1 MRCKTLI
8 AGLLLSTGTGFA
20 ALADEAAP
28 PVKLSY
34 TAPIGPVPATVP
46 TLSAAPTVAARTAD
60 AADSADAA
68 SEVPGATARL
78 DDLDRLPE
86 AVEIQA
92 PPSLLKPI
100 DLTTDYDDLWDRV
113 RTGFSMPNLESEN
126 VRRQQVWYLN
136 HPDYLR
142 RVVERSRRY
151 MHYIIEEI
159 DKRGM
164 PTELAL
170 LPIVESA
177 YNPMALSRAKASG
190 LWQFIPSTGR
200 NYKLDQNWWVDE
212 RRDIIASTGAA
223 LDYLKYVYEMH
234 GDWQLALASYNWGEG
249 AVARAI
255 AKNRAKG
262 LPTDYASLK
271 MPRETQHYVP
281 KLQALKNIINNPNL
295 WAMLEIE
302 SIPNKPYFATV
313 PKPADIDVTL
323 AAKFAEM
330 PVADFIALNP
340 AHTRPVIRA
349 DIPLVLPADKVD
361 TFISNLEQHDDPLI
375 SWQTYTF
382 KKGDK
387 LEKLAPRFGLSLAQL
402 KSINGLNGRRARVLP
417 GQGLLVPA
425 RNLLEGATL
434 ELASFTPPESSSP
447 APSRKGKRGAGA
459 RHGKGKTAVASAGN
473 KGGKKAVVAKRMRYT
488 VKKGDTLAG
497 IARRFNIEPRDIA
510 RFNRVKN
517 GIKPGQQLIIAAS

>member
-1 MRCKTLI
+1 MRCKTLL
-8 AGLLLSTGTGFA
+8 AGLLLSTGTGFT
-20 ALADEAAP
+20 ALAAETPPKVGLTYNAP
-28 PVKLSY
+28 VESP
-34 TAPIGPVPATVP
+34 PPPHPA
-46 TLSAAPTVAARTAD
+46 LSAASGTTPPAGQAAVAATAP
-60 AADSADAA
+60 
-68 SEVPGATARL
+68 SETPGATARL
-78 DDLDRLPE
+78 ENLDRLPE

-92 PPSLLKPI
+92 PPSLLEPI
-100 DLTTDYDDLWDRV
+100 DLTAGHDDLWERM
-113 RTGFSMPNLESEN
+113 RAGFSMPNLESED
-126 VRRQQVWYLN
+126 VRRQQVWYLSR
-136 HPDYLR
+136 PDYLR

-151 MHYIIEEI
+151 MHFIIEEI
-159 DKRGM
+159 EKRGM

-262 LPTDYASLK
+262 LPTDYTSLK

-281 KLQALKNIINNPNL
+281 KLQALKNIISNPSL

-302 SIPNKPYFATV
+302 SMPNKPYFATV
-313 PKPADIDVTL
+313 PKPADIDVSL

-361 TFISNLEQHDDPLI
+361 IFNSNLEQHDDPLI

-402 KSINGLNGRRARVLP
+402 KSINGISGKRARVLP

-425 RNLLEGATL
+425 RNLAATL
-434 ELASFTPPESSSP
+434 ELASFTPPESV
-447 APSRKGKRGAGA
+447 APEVSRKAKRGTNA
-459 RHGKGKTAVASAGN
+459 RQGKGKAKPAVASVGGKN
-473 KGGKKAVVAKRMRYT
+473 GKKAVVAKRTRYT

-497 IARRFNIEPRDIA
+497 IARRFNIETRDIA
-510 RFNRVKN
+510 RHNRVKN

>member
-8 AGLLLSTGTGFA
+8 AGLLLSAGTGFA
-20 ALADEAAP
+20 ALAADASP
-28 PVKLSY
+28 PVQLSY
-34 TAPIGPVPATVP
+34 TVPIGPV
-46 TLSAAPTVAARTAD
+46 SAAVPVSVPPTAAALATDTVEPAATASD
-60 AADSADAA
+60 TS
-68 SEVPGATARL
+68 GATAKL
-78 DDLDRLPE
+78 DDSDRLPE
-86 AVEIQA
+86 AVEIRA
-92 PPSLLKPI
+92 PASLLKPI
-100 DLTTDYDDLWDRV
+100 DLTADYDNLWDRM

-126 VRRQQVWYLN
+126 VRRQQVWYIN

-151 MHYIIEEI
+151 MHYIIEELE
-159 DKRGM
+159 KRGM

-302 SIPNKPYFATV
+302 SIPNKPFFATV

-330 PVADFIALNP
+330 PVADFLALNP
-340 AHTRPVIRA
+340 AHNRPVIRA

-375 SWQTYTF
+375 SWETYTF
-382 KKGDK
+382 RKGDK

-402 KSINGLNGRRARVLP
+402 KSINGLNGKRARVLP

-425 RNLLEGATL
+425 RTPQGATL
-434 ELASFTPPESSSP
+434 QLASFTPPESSSP
-447 APSRKGKRGAGA
+447 EPSRKGKRGAA
-459 RHGKGKTAVASAGN
+459 RQGKGKAAVASAGN
-473 KGGKKAVVAKRMRYT
+473 KGGKRVVVTKRTTYI
-488 VKKGDTLAG
+488 VQKGDTLAS
-497 IARRFNIEPRDIA
+497 IARRFHIETRDIA
-510 RFNRVKN
+510 RLNRVKN
-517 GIKPGQQLIIAAS
+517 GIKPGQHLIIAAG